1 MNSIVDSHCH
11 LDFKDFSHDLN
22 EVIERA
28 SKNGVDYLLAI
39 SINLED
45 FRKIYSISRSRKNIW
60 CSTGIHPNNVP
71 EFLNSD
77 DIHFINKTL
86 KKNTENTKVIGIG
99 ETGLDYYRGNRNIA
113 NQKKIFEL
121 QIQLATETNLPII
134 VHTRDADS
142 DTIEFLNKAKKLGT
156 KGLIHCF
163 SSSLQFAKVVLDA
176 GFYISFSGMVT
187 YKKNSYFNDI
197 IKYIPQDRLLIET
210 DSPYL
215 SPEPRRGKR
224 NEPSNIIY
232 TLKHI
237 SKIKKISEPDLSNL
251 TTNNF
256 FKLFSKIKS
265 K

>member
-1 MNSIVDSHCH
+1 
-11 LDFKDFSHDLN
+11 
-22 EVIERA
+22 
-28 SKNGVDYLLAI
+28 
-39 SINLED
+39 
-45 FRKIYSISRSRKNIW
+45 
-60 CSTGIHPNNVP
+60 
-71 EFLNSD
+71 
-77 DIHFINKTL
+77 
-86 KKNTENTKVIGIG
+86 
-99 ETGLDYYRGNRNIA
+99 
-113 NQKKIFEL
+113 
-121 QIQLATETNLPII
+121 
-134 VHTRDADS
+134 
-142 DTIEFLNKAKKLGT
+142 
-156 KGLIHCF
+156 
-163 SSSLQFAKVVLDA
+163 
-176 GFYISFSGMVT
+176 MVT